1 MDVYETFWAWASG
14 DYNETFTIG
23 LGGAPNGYLVQ
34 IYLTAKDGGDYAHAY
49 IAETCTE
56 SGDEVLCGL
65 SEEGDADSVEILPA
79 NAISVTVGV
88 RTTGGYARA
97 EGAIFSF

>member
-1 MDVYETFWAWASG
+1 MDVYTTFWAWASG

-23 LGGAPNGYLVQ
+23 LRGARTGYLVQ
-34 IYLTAKDGGDYAHAY
+34 TYLTAKDGGDYAHAY

-56 SGDEVLCGL
+56 AGDLIQCAI
-65 SEEGDADSVEILPA
+65 SDEGDADSVEILPSD
-79 NAISVTVGV
+79 AISVTLGV

-97 EGAIFSF
+97 EGTIFSF